1 MAQSCSSRACSSSAI
16 PDGLETIVAEVQEIK
31 RQVCAIVESAQE
43 QSSGLRQINTAVNQL
58 DQDTQKNAATVEEA
72 IAANYSLANEVRTL
86 ESSQCPRRRGN
97 GSLAAIEGEVRAFC
111 TALGYDRFVPFS
123 AFAAQDEMVARCARG
138 DSFSPPREGQC
149 RGSASDRYGPTVA
162 SCKIHIRHCR
172 RAGISRLML

>member
-1 MAQSCSSRACSSSAI
+1 M
-16 PDGLETIVAEVQEIK
+16 AEVQEIK

-72 IAANYSLANEVRTL
+72 MAANYSLANEVRTP

-123 AFAAQDEMVARCARG
+123 AFAAQDEMVERVGVPLQWPQGTALDEIGGDLVELPPAIEAAMSLDYKVLELRHRCA
-138 DSFSPPREGQC
+138 P
-149 RGSASDRYGPTVA
+149 A
-162 SCKIHIRHCR
+162 
-172 RAGISRLML
+172 RARARLRVL